1 MSRFSSFK
9 INFICKS
16 EDRLKKWQTSE
27 ARFLTRKKSSG
38 CRNEERGRYL
48 EKYIIS
54 TLCDLIWAV
63 GEREE
68 SKITLGFLA
77 QAFGS
82 HQDEK
87 YRERSGFVGRDSQIA
102 LG

>member
-27 ARFLTRKKSSG
+27 DGLLTRKNSSG
-38 CRNEERGRYL
+38 CRNDERGRYL
-48 EKYIIS
+48 EKIIS
-54 TLCDLIWAV
+54 NLCDLIWAV

-82 HQDEK
+82 SP
-87 YRERSGFVGRDSQIA
+87 R
-102 LG
+102 